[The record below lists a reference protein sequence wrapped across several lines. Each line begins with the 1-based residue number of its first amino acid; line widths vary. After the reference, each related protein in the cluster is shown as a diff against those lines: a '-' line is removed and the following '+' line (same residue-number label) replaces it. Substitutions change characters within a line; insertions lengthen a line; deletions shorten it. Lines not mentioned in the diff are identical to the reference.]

1 MPASPT
7 MSASST
13 ISDNNPGDIDVEV
26 AYGLPTEQALLAVVV
41 PEGSTVA
48 DAIQHSGILQRFP
61 EIDLSVNAVGVW
73 NRSCKLQHVLRAGDR
88 IEIYRPLIADPK
100 QVRRLRA
107 EKAKQE
113 GRASK
118 VTGGRPSR

>member
-1 MPASPT
+1 